1 MIIEIIAFL
10 TMLMALFPCFL
21 IYNKQKIKSLL
32 YLMMGLILFAS
43 WALFVIL
50 SLILF
55 SAVFMIL
62 SSIAVTTGALCFFL
76 FAEEIWKKNRL
87 MEMLMLFFQGALIY
101 SLLTN
106 PVHFNGMYWVIN
118 PSSTFIGSV
127 LYLITGLTILFAGL
141 KMVRK
146 SKDLQKKSI
155 RIASFIF
162 MANIIINI
170 PLGIIINSL
179 SITMPEF
186 QSFYGT
192 PLISL
197 ALLLVIS
204 IIINP
209 YVVYLLPV
217 KVEALYVLH
226 ASGIPVYSKKLT
238 SKITHDPVLITGGFK
253 GILEMIGAILGTSKT
268 TAIIIENFTV
278 EIATSDDFHAILVL
292 NNTNEMVSKQLK
304 KFIHAVAKTCKNKDA
319 AFSDQMEE
327 IITPLIKKELKILFE
342 LYLI

>member
-1 MIIEIIAFL
+1 
-10 TMLMALFPCFL
+10 
-21 IYNKQKIKSLL
+21 
-32 YLMMGLILFAS
+32 
-43 WALFVIL
+43 
-50 SLILF
+50 
-55 SAVFMIL
+55 
-62 SSIAVTTGALCFFL
+62 
-76 FAEEIWKKNRL
+76 
-87 MEMLMLFFQGALIY
+87 
-101 SLLTN
+101 
-106 PVHFNGMYWVIN
+106 
-118 PSSTFIGSV
+118 
-127 LYLITGLTILFAGL
+127 
-141 KMVRK
+141 
-146 SKDLQKKSI
+146 
-155 RIASFIF
+155 
-162 MANIIINI
+162 MANILITI
-170 PLGIIINSL
+170 PLGIIFNSL

-217 KVEALYVLH
+217 KLEALYVLH

-238 SKITHDPVLITGGFK
+238 GKITHDPVLITGGFK